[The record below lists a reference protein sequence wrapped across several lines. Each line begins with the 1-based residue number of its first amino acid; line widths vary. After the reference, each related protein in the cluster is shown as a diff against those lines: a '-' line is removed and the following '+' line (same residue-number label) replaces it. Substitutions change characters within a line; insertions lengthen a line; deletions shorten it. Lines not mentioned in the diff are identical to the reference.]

1 MKLTSHD
8 TSIIPLFMSTI
19 KISSKV
25 ESAVWEEFR
34 ALAKESHQNISGLL
48 AEELSD
54 YLHHRRVRPIVG
66 DHLADS
72 MNEND
77 ELGKFL
83 AR

>member
-1 MKLTSHD
+1 M
-8 TSIIPLFMSTI
+8 SIILVGMANI

-25 ESAVWEEFR
+25 EAVVWEELR
-34 ALAKESHQNISGLL
+34 ALAKESHQNVSGLL
-48 AEELSD
+48 NEAISD
-54 YLHHRRVRPIVG
+54 YLRRRRVRPVVL

-77 ELGKFL
+77 ELGKLL

>member
-1 MKLTSHD
+1 M
-8 TSIIPLFMSTI
+8 SITLVGMANI

-25 ESAVWEEFR
+25 EAVVWEELR
-34 ALAKESHQNISGLL
+34 ALAKESHQNVSGLL
-48 AEELSD
+48 NEAISD
-54 YLHHRRVRPIVG
+54 YLRRRRVRPVVL

-77 ELGKFL
+77 ELGKLL

>member
-1 MKLTSHD
+1 
-8 TSIIPLFMSTI
+8 MSTI
-19 KISSKV
+19 IISSKV

-48 AEELSD
+48 TEALSD
-54 YLHHRRVRPIVG
+54 YLRRRRVRPIIA

-77 ELGKFL
+77 ELGKLL
-83 AR
+83 AK